1 MVNWARGG
9 SRHLKTGVGG
19 APSARSSRPWRR
31 EPIRLTKDLIIVRA
45 GTRSLHTAWLDPGK
59 ARNWDLFICPSEA
72 LPPPP
77 AGAAGLLVSQ
87 AVPGTKWEGLKL
99 LLHKWQGWREYRYVM
114 LADEDLYAPQN
125 TWSRFFERCAAGAAK
140 LAQPA
145 FAEDAPYR
153 HWVTVRNSEFKV
165 RRVSCVDAAMP
176 CFRADAL
183 AALLP
188 TFDLSTTGWGLDFMW
203 GHRLDYKDVFVID
216 ETPVIS
222 TRPFNVDRDPA
233 LHQAAQEALNRFM
246 RDNKVPWLLKTFSGT
261 HLSGLELAAT
271 HEAFLYR
278 LFRGYEN
285 MFERNPKRIEEM
297 FRLQLAP
304 APVG

>member
-1 MVNWARGG
+1 
-9 SRHLKTGVGG
+9 
-19 APSARSSRPWRR
+19 
-31 EPIRLTKDLIIVRA
+31 LTKDLIIVRA

-59 ARNWDLFICPSEA
+59 ARNWDLFICPYEA

-77 AGAAGLLVSQ
+77 AGVAGLLVTQ

-114 LADEDLYAPQN
+114 LADEDLYAPQD

-153 HWVTVRNSEFKV
+153 HWVTVRNSEFKA

-183 AALLP
+183 AALP
-188 TFDLSTTGWGLDFMW
+188 PGA
-203 GHRLDYKDVFVID
+203 R
-216 ETPVIS
+216 
-222 TRPFNVDRDPA
+222 
-233 LHQAAQEALNRFM
+233 QELQLGRRYPRRFM
-246 RDNKVPWLLKTFSGT
+246 GLRPQRVR
-261 HLSGLELAAT
+261 HLTARGRTDGSAAT
-271 HEAFLYR
+271 H
-278 LFRGYEN
+278 
-285 MFERNPKRIEEM
+285 
-297 FRLQLAP
+297 P
-304 APVG
+304 APTDVGST